1 MAAVTV
7 ALALLFSSSVL
18 PALGAEIRV
27 SGAPLWISAAAE
39 RAVDAVWSELSR
51 SGLSRLRAVET
62 LGLVSSRLFNGYDI
76 DVVKNGRENPSIV
89 LSAEK
94 ILPWEIEFISPDLKE
109 PFSRWMDDDLKSVES
124 EMLGKLSGVPYQA
137 LTWGDDAFR
146 SELRAVMEDK
156 MPGWRGGA
164 IVRFKEEGV
173 LLELTVTPESPY
185 VLATDPTI
193 YSGTL
198 PNILMDRLKESLLK
212 DLSPVMG
219 LPVSWIESHGEA
231 LDRWASA
238 MVERR
243 NTVSNSRSDVSIS
256 VVPSQITKV
265 DALVESRRYV
275 LRAWLAAQAGA
286 NGRSPEL
293 GFHIGRFVKLVP
305 RWESELYGE
314 FLVDL
319 ENWSLESRVGL
330 RWGLVDPVWIG
341 VEYVDPDDEL
351 WYRLWV
357 RGHKKGP
364 YFWCR
369 YSEDYE
375 NQMAL
380 GYRIN
385 QVVSVEVNYDDRYD
399 DRWSLRAIGDL

>member
-7 ALALLFSSSVL
+7 ALALLFSSLVL
-18 PALGAEIRV
+18 PALGSEIKV
-27 SGAPLWISAAAE
+27 SGAPLWISDAAE
-39 RAVDAVWSELSR
+39 RAVDAVWTELSR
-51 SGLSRLRAVET
+51 SGLSRSRAVDT
-62 LGLVSSRLFNGYDI
+62 LGLVSGRLFNGYDVE
-76 DVVKNGRENPSIV
+76 VVKNGRSSPSIV
-89 LSAEK
+89 LSAQK
-94 ILPWEIEFISPDLKE
+94 VLPWQVKFRSPELRE
-109 PFSRWMDDDLKSVES
+109 PFSLWMADDLESVES
-124 EMLGKLSGVPYQA
+124 EMLDKLSGVPYQA

-146 SELRAVMEDK
+146 AELRSVMEDR

-164 IVRFKEEGV
+164 VVRLKDGGI
-173 LLELTVTPESPY
+173 LLELTVTPEPPY
-185 VLATDPTI
+185 VLATDPAI

-198 PNILMDRLKESLLK
+198 PNMLMDRLKESLLK

-231 LDRWASA
+231 LDLWAKA
-238 MVERR
+238 MIEKR
-243 NTVSNSRSDVSIS
+243 NTVSNSRSDVSLS
-256 VVPSQITKV
+256 VVPSQITRV

-293 GFHIGRFVKLVP
+293 GLHLGRFVKLVP

-319 ENWSLESRVGL
+319 ENWSLESRMGL

-357 RGHKKGP
+357 RGHRKGP

-369 YSEDYE
+369 YSENDE
-375 NQMAL
+375 SQMAL

-385 QVVSVEVNYDDRYD
+385 QVVSVEINYDDRYD
-399 DRWSLRAIGDL
+399 DRWSLRAVGDL